1 MNEEKMDDR
10 YSSCN
15 GNDIYD
21 MCVWKTAGADNNIYR
36 KRNGKARIPGES

>member
-21 MCVWKTAGADNNIYR
+21 MCMWKTAGNNNIYR
-36 KRNGKARIPGES
+36 KRNRRTSVSGES